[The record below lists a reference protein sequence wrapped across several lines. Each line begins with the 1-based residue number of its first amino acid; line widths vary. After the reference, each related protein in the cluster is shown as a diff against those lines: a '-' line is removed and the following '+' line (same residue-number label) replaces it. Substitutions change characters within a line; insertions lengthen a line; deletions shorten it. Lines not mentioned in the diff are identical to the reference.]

1 MIGILMALV
10 LCMAGAANA
19 ETRREGEALFLS
31 VPGASWELKVPARGL
46 ELKDEQRRDNGTG
59 GYYLYQNAGTG
70 LLFSVFLE
78 PAVSCRTSRECREM
92 VWNRPN
98 PAIQDPAEV
107 RRYEEGGFSVIQ
119 YLVPSVRG
127 VKVDQLNLSAQAVR
141 DGMWAD
147 VHLSKSGARREDE
160 ALLRS
165 FLRSIAITD
174 RLRPTAGVRSSE
186 RRFPLPGHGAV
197 VLTMPPAWTDQV
209 PRQSDDLATT
219 IIFAPEIGNAFKVM
233 VTPLWPGKKGA
244 PLPTDREIKANIEGS
259 IASVRHQ
266 AVESSIPVRQLKRA
280 GVQGYYFSAT
290 DRAPKPGEFKF
301 MTQGTVVCGG
311 LVVAFTVL
319 SNDPAGRIE
328 KDAVSMI
335 GSMRHVR

>member
-10 LCMAGAANA
+10 LCMAGAVHAD
-19 ETRREGEALFLS
+19 TRKEGDAIFLS
-31 VPGASWELKVPARGL
+31 APGASWELKVPARGM
-46 ELKDEQRRDNGTG
+46 ELKDEQRRNNGSG

-70 LLFSVFLE
+70 LLFSVYLE

-92 VWNRPN
+92 VWRRPN
-98 PAIQDPAEV
+98 PVIQDPVEV
-107 RRYEEGGFSVIQ
+107 KRFEESSFAVIQ

-160 ALLRS
+160 ALLRGL
-165 FLRSIAITD
+165 LRSMAITD
-174 RLRPTAGVRSSE
+174 KPRRTAGVRSSE

-197 VLTMPPAWTDQV
+197 IMTVPPAWTDQV

-219 IIFAPEIGNAFKVM
+219 IIFSPEIGSAFKVM
-233 VTPLWPGKKGA
+233 ITPLWPEKKGA
-244 PLPTDREIKANIEGS
+244 PLPSDREIRANIEGS
-259 IASVRHQ
+259 IASVRNR
-266 AVESSIPVRQLKRA
+266 AVESSIPVRRLMRA

>member
-1 MIGILMALV
+1 MIRVLMALV
-10 LCMAGAANA
+10 LCTAGAVNA
-19 ETRREGEALFLS
+19 ETRREGDAIFLS
-31 VPGASWELKVPARGL
+31 VQGASWELKVPAWGL

-70 LLFSVFLE
+70 LLFSVYLE
-78 PAVSCRTSRECREM
+78 PAGSCRTPQECREM

-98 PAIQDPAEV
+98 PAIQDPVEV
-107 RRYEEGGFSVIQ
+107 KRFEEGSFAVIQ
-119 YLVPSVRG
+119 FLVPSVRG

-147 VHLSKSGARREDE
+147 VHLSRSGARQEDE
-160 ALLRS
+160 ALLRG
-165 FLRSIAITD
+165 FLRSISLTNKA
-174 RLRPTAGVRSSE
+174 RRTAGVRSSE

-197 VLTMPPAWTDQV
+197 VMTVPPPWTDQV

-219 IIFAPEIGNAFKVM
+219 IIFSSEIGSAFKVM
-233 VTPLWPGKKGA
+233 VTPLWPKKNDA
-244 PLPTDREIKANIEGS
+244 PLPSDREIKANIEGS
-259 IASVRHQ
+259 IASVRDR
-266 AVESSIPVRQLKRA
+266 AAETSITVRQLKRG

-301 MTQGTVVCGG
+301 MTQGTVVCGK

-319 SNDPAGRIE
+319 SNDPAGKIE
-328 KDAVSMI
+328 KDAISMI
-335 GSMRHVR
+335 GSMRHVW